1 MFKVDNSL
9 VFSPSDLTRYLE
21 SPFASWMARLSVE
34 DRAQCPEKDP
44 ADPLM
49 QSLAAKGYD
58 HEDALEASFR
68 EQGRVVVK
76 IEGETSEDKFAQTLR
91 EMERGGDVIV
101 QGRLE
106 LDNFAG
112 FSDFLVRVEGKSKLG
127 DYHYEVWDTK
137 LASKVKPTFLVQL
150 CCYAEMLES
159 LQGKRPE
166 HITVALGSGTKEC
179 FRTLDYFS
187 FYQSLK
193 HSFIDFQ
200 QNWSMDNMPDPA
212 DSSDWGNWSG
222 YANSLLLER
231 DHLSLVAT
239 ITKGQIKKLEAAGIH
254 TMQGLSTTDIETI
267 PGMQSGVFQ
276 RLKAQAQIQCETLAK
291 QATNADTKPAYRI
304 IKHADGTKEGLALLP
319 PPSPLD
325 IFFDI
330 EGFPLDTGGLEYLW
344 GSTYFEG
351 GKRLFKDFWAHNA
364 DQEKE
369 TFQAFISWAYGR
381 WIEDPS
387 MHIYHYANYE
397 IAACRKLMGRY
408 GVCEFEVDQLLRNE
422 VFVDLYKIV
431 KGGVLLGEPRYS
443 IKNVEHLYRG
453 KRETEVGNGGDS
465 VVVYE
470 AWRTRHQQ
478 GLEGDT
484 WETSKI
490 LKDIRDYNIDDCDST
505 QELVDWLRFE
515 QTHHAI
521 QYIGHKEITEQ
532 ELSEEI
538 NERTQLRDRLL
549 ARAKQE
555 KEQEN
560 PLYSLTEN
568 LSWLLEFHRREAKP
582 VFWKHFD
589 RLGMS
594 PLDLM
599 DDLDCIACCERTE
612 REPFKATPRTKQLS
626 YEYRFD
632 LAQEFKGAKENFY
645 VVGLES
651 DDGKSVRAK
660 FIKDESDLD
669 SGLIVVQSKDEL
681 PSFISLVPDEYVR
694 PEPIPAA
701 IDDVVKRYE
710 ANELKIGEAAIL
722 DFLTRSKPRF
732 ITSYKKLGEGSKI
745 APSHEPKERLDQI
758 IEAALNLD
766 NSYLTIQGPP
776 GAGKSYT
783 GKHLIAE
790 MLKRGL
796 KVGISS
802 NSHKAIN
809 SLLISTAKYCQSEG
823 IKSSFICT
831 SNTDTELE
839 TLGVTVTANSALANH
854 IEPGVV
860 LGTTAW
866 GFSRDDMVNTL
877 DYLFIDEAGQVSIAN
892 LIAMSR
898 CAKNLILM
906 GDQMQLGQP
915 SQGSHPA
922 ESGLSI
928 LDYLLHQTPT
938 IPDDMGVFLGT
949 TYRMH
954 SKVNRFISDHIYD
967 GKLESHPS
975 TDQRYISLPSA
986 DIADSNCIDKE
997 AGIIFVPMDH
1007 QGNSQAS
1014 DEEADRIVELVN
1026 ELLGRQYHTG
1036 SPIHP
1041 TRPITLDDML
1051 FVAPYNHQ
1059 VAKLRQRFGED
1070 AKIGSVDKFQGQE
1083 APIVFLSMCAS
1094 DANESPRGM
1103 EFLFDRN
1110 RINVA
1115 ISRAK
1120 CLAIVVASPTL
1131 KLCNPSNTE
1140 QLKLINL
1147 FSALSS

>member
-1 MFKVDNSL
+1 MFKQQGQL

-21 SPFASWMARLSVE
+21 SPFVSWMARLYVE
-34 DRAQCPEKDP
+34 DREHCPDKDP
-44 ADPLM
+44 ADPLT
-49 QSLAAKGYD
+49 QSLAAKGYA
-58 HEDALEASFR
+58 HEDALEAYFR
-68 EQGRVVVK
+68 DQGCTVLK
-76 IEGETSEDKFAQTLR
+76 IEGDTAQDKFAQTLSA
-91 EMERGGDVIV
+91 MESGADVIV

-106 LDNFAG
+106 LDDFAG
-112 FSDFLVRVEGKSKLG
+112 FSDFLVRVEGDSKFG
-127 DYHYEVWDTK
+127 DYHYEIWDTK

-159 LQGKRPE
+159 IQGRRPE
-166 HITVALGSGTKEC
+166 TVTVALGSGVQER

-193 HSFIDFQ
+193 QSFLEFQ
-200 QNWSMDNMPDPA
+200 QNWSVEGMPDPA
-212 DSSDWGNWSG
+212 DSSDWGDWST
-222 YANSLLLER
+222 YAKSLLLER
-231 DHLSLVAT
+231 DHLSQVAT
-239 ITKGQIKKLEAAGIH
+239 ISKGQIKKLEAAGIH
-254 TMQGLSTTDIETI
+254 TMQALSTSDLEAI
-267 PGMQSGVFQ
+267 PGLQSGLYQ
-276 RLKAQAQIQCETLAK
+276 RLKAQAQIQCETRTR
-291 QATNADTKPAYRI
+291 QASDTDTKPAYRI
-304 IKHADGTKEGLALLP
+304 IKHAEGVKEGLALLP

-344 GSTYFEG
+344 GSTFFDG
-351 GKRLFKDFWAHNA
+351 NTRLFKDFWAHNA

-369 TFQAFISWAYGR
+369 AFQAFIRWAYGR
-381 WIEDPS
+381 WLEDPS

-453 KRETEVGNGGDS
+453 KRETLVGNGGDS

-470 AWRTRHQQ
+470 EWRTRNQQ

-484 WETSKI
+484 WETSEI
-490 LKDIRDYNIDDCDST
+490 LKSIRDYNIDDCNST
-505 QELVDWLRFE
+505 QELVDWLRAE

-521 QYIGHKEITEQ
+521 AYLGQKEATEP

-538 NERTQLRDRLL
+538 NERTKLRDRLL
-549 ARAKQE
+549 ERAQRE
-555 KEQEN
+555 KEQDN
-560 PLYSLTEN
+560 PHHSLTEN
-568 LSWLLEFHRREAKP
+568 LAWVLEFHRREAKP

-589 RLGMS
+589 RLGMN

-612 REPFKATPRTKQLS
+612 RDPFKATPRTKQLS

-681 PSFISLVPDEYVR
+681 PGIISLVPDEYVR
-694 PEPIPAA
+694 PDPIPAA
-701 IDDVVKRYE
+701 IYDVVKRYE
-710 ANELKIGEAAIL
+710 SGELKIGETAIL

-732 ITSYKKLGEGSKI
+732 ITSYKKSGEGSKI
-745 APSHEPKERLDQI
+745 APSNEPKERLDQI

-766 NSYLTIQGPP
+766 SSYLTIQGPP

-809 SLLISTAKYCQSEG
+809 NLLISTAKYCQSEG
-823 IKSSFICT
+823 INGTFVCT
-831 SNTDTELE
+831 NNSDPELE
-839 TLGVTVTANSALANH
+839 ALGVTVTANNALSGKVEPSA
-854 IEPGVV
+854 V

-866 GFSRDDMVNTL
+866 GYCRDDMVDML

-892 LIAMSR
+892 LVGMSR

-915 SQGSHPA
+915 SQGSHPE

-954 SKVNRFISDHIYD
+954 SQVNGFISDHIYE

-975 TDQRYISLPSA
+975 ADLRYIAWPSE
-986 DIADSNCIDKE
+986 DTSRSSSINKE
-997 AGIIFVPMDH
+997 AGIVFVPVEH
-1007 QGNSQAS
+1007 HGNSQAS
-1014 DEEADRIVELVN
+1014 EEEAERIVELVD
-1026 ELLGRQYHTG
+1026 ELLGREYHTG
-1036 SPIHP
+1036 NPSQP

-1059 VAKLRQRFGED
+1059 VAKLRQRLGDE

-1094 DANESPRGM
+1094 DPNDSPRGI

-1131 KLCNPSNTE
+1131 GLCNPSNTE